1 MSMSDWNIVTRSMRT
16 RTFSSIVT
24 ILSVAIA
31 VGLVTLLISM
41 RDAGE
46 NSFKRG
52 TGNVQMLIS
61 KEAGPGAT
69 QLLMRNEAS
78 SDGAMIAL
86 VPLITNGSEPTRL
99 VTWIVFTLL
108 GEGRIVA
115 LSSTICSGLL
125 VVKPV

>member
-46 NSFKRG
+46 SSFKRG

-61 KEAGPGAT
+61 KEAGPLPSVPADDPDHLGAVSRA
-69 QLLMRNEAS
+69 QAFVPVRL
-78 SDGAMIAL
+78 DGPDP
-86 VPLITNGSEPTRL
+86 V
-99 VTWIVFTLL
+99 
-108 GEGRIVA
+108 GRFVSRCAGDGYGWVI
-115 LSSTICSGLL
+115 L
-125 VVKPV
+125 